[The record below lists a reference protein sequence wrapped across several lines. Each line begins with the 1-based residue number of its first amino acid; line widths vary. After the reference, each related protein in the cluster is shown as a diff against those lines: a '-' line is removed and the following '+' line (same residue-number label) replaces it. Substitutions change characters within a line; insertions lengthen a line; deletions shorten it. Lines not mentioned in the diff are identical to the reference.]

1 MMANFSANCKT
12 KHLTWKWLRNF
23 LYKWI
28 KNYDCVS
35 KVIILNQNWWV
46 HFDIPY
52 ALLYAVCICSIC
64 VVCVCVCVW
73 LVGWKIWAPLL
84 SHTHNTHT
92 HSQSKRSTYIQFT
105 AVMNLSHRILL
116 PLSPFWFFF
125 LSIKTRRKRKKKSI
139 GQQHHTSIEHSA
151 QSAQSGCWKQY
162 YCIFMFETSIC
173 EHVNYVWDRKQCVR
187 ARYAC
192 AFMHSYIIQN

>member
-52 ALLYAVCICSIC
+52 ALLYAYAAYVWC
-64 VVCVCVCVW
+64 VFVCVCGW
-73 LVGWKIWAPLL
+73 LDGKSELHYCRT
-84 SHTHNTHT
+84 HTTHT

-125 LSIKTRRKRKKKSI
+125 SLNKNTKKTKKKIHRPTASHEHRA
-139 GQQHHTSIEHSA
+139 QHKAHNQDAESNIIVSSCLKLPFASMWIMCAIENNV
-151 QSAQSGCWKQY
+151 C
-162 YCIFMFETSIC
+162 
-173 EHVNYVWDRKQCVR
+173 
-187 ARYAC
+187 ARGMRVPLC
-192 AFMHSYIIQN
+192 THI